1 MAEHCFIQLRERR
14 GGDPGAIDQGWFII
28 KDGFVILTDE
38 HDKPLFDAA
47 GRYEQRLAKG
57 DNPKDIAAVLLRGA
71 LRIAAAMTAAARS
84 SIRQRVGGSE
94 NGRVAEAPTAT
105 SRNALRR

>member
-47 GRYEQRLAKG
+47 GRYEMKLAKG
-57 DNPKDIAAVLLRGA
+57 DNPKDIAAVLLRQWRA
-71 LRIAAAMTAAARS
+71 ENRS
-84 SIRQRVGGSE
+84 GDDFRRPLKYPPTGGW
-94 NGRVAEAPTAT
+94 
-105 SRNALRR
+105 